1 MALNFLTHEG
11 REEMRTRWQERLG
24 TRKGVSGLVL
34 WSVGGVLGVYA
45 LICTVLGVWWSIEPD
60 TFATRSA
67 ALQHAQAR
75 GHQDTAGYT
84 TTHTLMK
91 IADTLLDKSGGFIT
105 NDVMPPGVFLDNIS
119 NWEFGVLTQIRDM
132 SRSMRLDFSRSQS
145 QSAEDLDL
153 AKAESMFFSDNSH
166 WVLPAAE
173 DEYRVGIRHLNSYLE
188 RLGGN
193 GEPPA
198 YFYPRA
204 DNLRNWLVGV
214 ANRLGSISQ
223 RLSAAVG
230 KRALDM
236 DETRQG
242 ELGPD
247 KDFIKTRWTEIDNIF
262 FEARGHCWALIHLLE
277 AVDHDFRD
285 VLEKKNA
292 RVSLQQVI
300 RELEPT
306 TRTIWS
312 PIILNADGFGVF
324 ANHSLVMASY
334 ISRANAAITDLR
346 LLLEQG

>member
-1 MALNFLTHEG
+1 MALKFLTQEG
-11 REEMRTRWQERLG
+11 REEMRTRWQERLSN
-24 TRKGVSGLVL
+24 RKGKSRLAL
-34 WSVGGVLGVYA
+34 WSLGGILAAYT

-60 TFATRSA
+60 TFAPRGT
-67 ALQHAQAR
+67 ALHHAQTR
-75 GHQDTAGYT
+75 GHQDAVGYT
-84 TTHTLMK
+84 TTFTLMRMGE
-91 IADTLLDKSGGFIT
+91 TLLEKSGGFIT
-105 NDVMPPGVFLDNIS
+105 NDVMPPGAFLDNIG

-132 SRSMRLDFSRSQS
+132 SRAMRLDFSRSQS

-153 AKAESMFFSDNSH
+153 AKAESMFFSDTTH

-173 DEYRVGIRHLNSYLE
+173 DEYGVGIRHLNSYLE
-188 RLGGN
+188 RLGGK

-204 DNLRNWLVGV
+204 DNLRDWLVGV

-223 RLSAAVG
+223 RLSASVG
-230 KRALDM
+230 KRALFSDA
-236 DETRQG
+236 EPEGQA
-242 ELGPD
+242 GPD
-247 KDFIKTRWTEIDNIF
+247 MTFVKTPWNKIDDVF

-285 VLEKKNA
+285 VLENKNA

-306 TRTIWS
+306 TRTVWS